1 MNKPF
6 RIEIKSNSPEV
17 SLCEVFLSNGSS
29 NFETGW
35 MNTEFIPNILNSG
48 KIVASAAINIP
59 NIQVTATLDPTKQK
73 PRVAVLL
80 GKIDPMDRKIVEIED
95 ISNSNDKSSLAVFWK
110 DWKITEVRWNDN
122 KLLEIS

>member
-6 RIEIKSNSPEV
+6 RIEIKSNSPEI

-29 NFETGW
+29 SFETGW

-48 KIVASAAINIP
+48 KIIASTAINIP

-73 PRVAVLL
+73 PRVVVLL
-80 GKIDPMDRKIVEIED
+80 GKVDPVDRRIVEINKVQND
-95 ISNSNDKSSLAVFWK
+95 NKNSLVVFWK
-110 DWKITEVRWNDN
+110 NWKITEIRWNDN
-122 KLLEIS
+122 KLSEIF